1 MSIGVLLS
9 GCPQS
14 TAMLGPALTMA
25 GTGSYPQAGLSF
37 ITNKAIENET
47 GMDSVTYVS
56 KKIEEN
62 QNEQKQ
68 KRRHKKFMSLVKLNI
83 ENTRKV
89 ILENQSIKKN

>member
-56 KKIEEN
+56 KKIKMSKN
-62 QNEQKQ
+62 
-68 KRRHKKFMSLVKLNI
+68 KK
-83 ENTRKV
+83 ED
-89 ILENQSIKKN
+89 IKNLCH